1 MAIVGNRA
9 ESVQC
14 DETRTAYGGAA
25 SVHETAIRLRARGM
39 DAERAT
45 YEPRKVNMARY
56 EAMKKMPAVSN
67 EPPAT

>member
-1 MAIVGNRA
+1 MVIVGNRA

-14 DETRTAYGGAA
+14 DETQTAYGGAA
-25 SVHETAIRLRARGM
+25 TVLETATRLRARGM

-45 YEPRKVNMARY
+45 YEPGMVNMARY